1 LLADHPEHGGGVVTA
16 DADLLRHLTYLLA
29 QYDRLV
35 RAHALVVMDT
45 PEDREL
51 HDRVVVEFR
60 NAADPVRRLLTD
72 RASGAVS

>member
-1 LLADHPEHGGGVVTA
+1 MTA
-16 DADLLRHLTYLLA
+16 DADLLRHLAYLLA

-60 NAADPVRRLLTD
+60 NAADPVRRLLAE
-72 RASGAVS
+72 RANEAAP